1 MGGGIM
7 AKHLSKTDLEQLK
20 DIISK
25 LIVIKHLRE
34 ELESLSNDK
43 DTGFVNTALDKLKE
57 EEQSLKEE
65 FHKLIESL
73 K

>member
-1 MGGGIM
+1 M